1 MSGDPGMA
9 PIAIPRRRR
18 VRLMRRG
25 GRETRARRHRSKPV
39 GVVLAGGLGRRMGG
53 AKATV
58 ELAGRPLICYP
69 LEALAAA
76 LDEVAVLAK
85 ADTELPSLPGATVWV
100 EPQVRHH
107 PLVGISQA
115 LALAG
120 GRPVLVCAVDLPF
133 VSPELVTRL
142 ALEDPAGAPAVIASR
157 RGAIQPLLGCYQP
170 NALGLLGPARD
181 RPLRELVAAIKPR
194 LVEVEDPD
202 ALFNVNAPDDLLRAA
217 STLERRRGLR
227 TPGRPSASQ
236 T

>member
-1 MSGDPGMA
+1 
-9 PIAIPRRRR
+9 
-18 VRLMRRG
+18 MRRA
-25 GRETRARRHRSKPV
+25 GRRPVAERNRPKPV
-39 GVVLAGGLGRRMGG
+39 GVVLAGGLGRRIGG

-69 LEALAAA
+69 LDALTAVLA
-76 LDEVAVLAK
+76 DVAVLAK

-100 EPQVRHH
+100 EPQVQHH

-120 GRPVLVCAVDLPF
+120 GRPVLVCALDLPF
-133 VSPELVTRL
+133 VSEELITRL
-142 ALEDPAGAPAVIASR
+142 SAEDPAGAPAVLASC
-157 RGAIQPLLGCYQP
+157 RGMMQPLLGCYQQG
-170 NALGLLGPARD
+170 AIELIGPAGD

-217 STLERRRGLR
+217 AKLDRRRSAGER
-227 TPGRPSASQ
+227 TVER
-236 T
+236 

>member
-1 MSGDPGMA
+1 
-9 PIAIPRRRR
+9 
-18 VRLMRRG
+18 MRRAAH
-25 GRETRARRHRSKPV
+25 EPVAQRHRPKPV
-39 GVVLAGGLGRRMGG
+39 GVVLAGGLGQRMGG

-100 EPQVRHH
+100 EPHIHHH
-107 PLVGISQA
+107 PLVGISHA

-120 GRPVLVCAVDLPF
+120 GRPVLVCALDLPF
-133 VSPELVTRL
+133 VSPELVSQL
-142 ALEDPAGAPAVIASR
+142 AAEDPAGAPAVVASR
-157 RGAIQPLLGCYQP
+157 RGTMQPLLGCYQQS
-170 NALGLLGPARD
+170 AMELLGPAGD
-181 RPLRELVAAIKPR
+181 RPLRELVAALKPR

-217 STLERRRGLR
+217 ATLDRRRSRHERAIEL
-227 TPGRPSASQ
+227 
-236 T
+236 

>member
-1 MSGDPGMA
+1 
-9 PIAIPRRRR
+9 
-18 VRLMRRG
+18 MRRSG
-25 GRETRARRHRSKPV
+25 HEPRAQRKRPKPV
-39 GVVLAGGLGRRMGG
+39 GVVLAGGLGRRIGG

-100 EPQVRHH
+100 EPQLHHH

-133 VSPELVTRL
+133 VSPELITRL
-142 ALEDPAGAPAVIASR
+142 ADEDPRGAPAVIAGR
-157 RGAIQPLLGCYQP
+157 RGRIQPLLGCYQP
-170 NALGLLGPARD
+170 GAMELLGEAGN

-217 STLERRRGLR
+217 AALDRRRSRQKRAVELQQPR
-227 TPGRPSASQ
+227 EH
-236 T
+236 

>member
-1 MSGDPGMA
+1 
-9 PIAIPRRRR
+9 
-18 VRLMRRG
+18 MRHEA
-25 GRETRARRHRSKPV
+25 REPASARALRQPV

-85 ADTELPSLPGATVWV
+85 ADTELPSLPGATIWV
-100 EPQVRHH
+100 EPQLQHH

-120 GRPVLVCAVDLPF
+120 GRPVVVCALDLPF
-133 VSPELVTRL
+133 VRPELIGRL
-142 ALEDPAGAPAVIASR
+142 AAEDPAGAPAVLASHG
-157 RGAIQPLLGCYQP
+157 GAVQPLLGCYQP
-170 NALGLLGPARD
+170 SALALLGPAHD

-194 LVEVEDPD
+194 LLEVDDRD

-217 STLERRRGLR
+217 ARLERGGRTGRRSSSSR
-227 TPGRPSASQ
+227 R
-236 T
+236 

>member
-1 MSGDPGMA
+1 
-9 PIAIPRRRR
+9 
-18 VRLMRRG
+18 
-25 GRETRARRHRSKPV
+25 
-39 GVVLAGGLGRRMGG
+39 MGG

-58 ELAGRPLICYP
+58 ELAGKPLICYP
-69 LEALAAA
+69 LGALAAA

-100 EPQVRHH
+100 EPQVQHH

-120 GRPVLVCAVDLPF
+120 GRPVLVCAMDLPF
-133 VSPELVTRL
+133 VSPELIRRL
-142 ALEDPAGAPAVIASR
+142 AAEDPAGAPAVVASR
-157 RGAIQPLLGCYQP
+157 RGMMQPLLGCYQQSVIE
-170 NALGLLGPARD
+170 LMGPAGD

-217 STLERRRGLR
+217 ATLDRRRSTRER
-227 TPGRPSASQ
+227 TVEL
-236 T
+236 